1 MPDLRTKAL
10 GYLRDGK
17 VTVLGALWDRPALH
31 PHTVSAIVQ
40 GFQGRYWVRRNPER
54 GWLCSCGSTETCA
67 HLAAVQLVTGYP
79 SAAAKSPA
87 EAQAVAS

>member
-1 MPDLRTKAL
+1 MPDIRTKAL

-17 VTVLGALWDRPALH
+17 VTVLGAMYARKHLRPYA
-31 PHTVSAIVQ
+31 VSAIVQ
-40 GFQGRYWVRRNPER
+40 GFQGRYWVRLDQPER
-54 GWLCSCGSTETCA
+54 WLCSCGQTAPCA